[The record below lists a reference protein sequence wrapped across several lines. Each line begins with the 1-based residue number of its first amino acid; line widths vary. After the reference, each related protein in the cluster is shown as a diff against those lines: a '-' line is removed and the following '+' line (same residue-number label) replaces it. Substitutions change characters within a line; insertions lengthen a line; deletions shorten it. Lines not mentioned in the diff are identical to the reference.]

1 MSDSTFEEIRNL
13 KTLGEVYELIE
24 GKYPRWIID
33 VLDSYSSDYP
43 QLQKNW
49 KIIADLSKNPMQKII
64 IVKNFENDEQH
75 TYAELLS
82 SMGFIV
88 RTQYELYACSVC
100 KSGIPSENTY
110 IKMKENGINVP
121 EKWQRKCGGC

>member
-13 KTLGEVYELIE
+13 KTLGEIYELIE
-24 GKYPRWIID
+24 GKYPGWIMD
-33 VLDSYSSDYP
+33 ALDNYSLDYP

-49 KIIADLSKNPMQKII
+49 KIISDLSKNPMQKII

-88 RTQYELYACSVC
+88 RTQYELYPCSVC
-100 KSGIPSENTY
+100 KSAIPSENTY
-110 IKMKENGINVP
+110 IKMKEHGINVP
-121 EKWQRKCGGC
+121 EKWQKKCVRC